1 MVPGPPP
8 PSPPA
13 NKQEELNEIF
23 VDFLQTR
30 NVYFGADENT
40 SMEYP
45 AIEYHIDDQNAIYAN
60 NNPYRRV
67 DAYQITCIDN
77 MDPSVPVRYKVES
90 LNARFVRAY
99 TQDGLYHRVYS
110 LYY

>member
-8 PSPPA
+8 PSPPT
-13 NKQEELNEIF
+13 NRQEELNEIF

-40 SMEYP
+40 NMEYP
-45 AIEYHIDDQNAIYAN
+45 AIEYHYDDQDAIYAD

-67 DAYQITCIDN
+67 DAWQITCIDR
-77 MDPSVPVRYKVES
+77 DPSVPVREKVES
-90 LNARFVRAY
+90 LNARFERAY
-99 TQDGLYHRVYS
+99 SQDGLWHRVYF